1 MKVVLIGD
9 SIRMGYQPH
18 VQRKLTE
25 HEVWGPAVN
34 CRHSGWAH
42 DHFGEWVEAQ
52 KPDLVHFNFGIHDQ
66 SRMPDGQPQILLEQ
80 YRLYLKRFIAR
91 LDGIGCKR
99 IWATTTPLFGPDKNV
114 AQVDWV
120 TAPGSAIDAY
130 NAAAREIVEAAGIPI
145 NDLHATVMAG
155 PWHACI
161 NMDGCH
167 MSYPG
172 NDTLTDAVVASIR
185 QHI

>member
-18 VQRKLTE
+18 VKRLMPE
-25 HEVWGPAVN
+25 HEVWGPAQN

-42 DHFGEWVEAQ
+42 DHFGDWVEAQ
-52 KPDLVHFNFGIHDQ
+52 QPDLVHFNFGIHDQ
-66 SRMPDGQPQILLEQ
+66 SRMADGEPQLLLEQ
-80 YRLYLKRFIAR
+80 YRLYVQRFIAR
-91 LDGIGCKR
+91 LDALGCKR
-99 IWATTTPLFGPDKNV
+99 IWATTTPLYQVDKHK

-120 TAPGSAIDAY
+120 TREGSAIDAY

-145 NDLHATVMAG
+145 NDLHATVEAS
-155 PWHACI
+155 PWHTCI

-167 MSYPG
+167 MSPVG
-172 NDTLTDAVVASIR
+172 NDTLAAAVVAAIR
-185 QHI
+185 AHI